1 MQEYIQEE
9 RNLLSKI
16 EVLEEDRQNFE
27 MKARAIQN

>member
-27 MKARAIQN
+27 MKARAI